1 VLGSQDIDLV
11 SSFQIYDRYGQLVFQ
26 QRNVPPNDP
35 VFGWNGEIRNG
46 ERASG
51 SFVYSIV
58 IRFKSGMEKVYKGTV
73 TVIR

>member
-1 VLGSQDIDLV
+1 
-11 SSFQIYDRYGQLVFQ
+11 VFQ

-58 IRFKSGMEKVYKGTV
+58 IRFKSGRDQLYKGV
-73 TVIR
+73 ITVIR